1 MKVRI
6 ICADSYFELERMV
19 NDFLKEQDQFGRKVI
34 DIKFSGSGGRAPYG
48 TTYWSAMV
56 IME

>member
-6 ICADSYFELERMV
+6 ISEDTYFDLEKKV
-19 NDFLKEQDQFGRKVI
+19 NDFLKGQERFGRKVI

-48 TTYWSAMV
+48 STYWSAMI